1 MTHDWWSRLY
11 ADDTPDAGGTDVAD
25 SLDDRFAEAAR
36 TLGAPGLPHRRQ
48 PAEAGPPDAGPP
60 ETPRGAE
67 PTESGPPGAE
77 SSDVPPSDVPP
88 PGAGEPGHEPDAE
101 PTGARPFDRARAGD
115 GPGRYAAYVGDR
127 PPTYD
132 PEPTAWPQAHAGHL
146 DGLVPDTELDGAS
159 YGALTVRAASL
170 RGDSARF
177 RGRARH
183 DALLTARFG
192 AGDDAL
198 LLLAVAGSGR
208 TAQAG
213 PQAARDACQGIALA
227 VGRNHARLVDDIR
240 AGRRG
245 ALKPGLG
252 RLTGRSLGLLGS
264 RALERGLDPGEYTAW
279 LRCLLLP
286 VDPRC
291 RTRVFFG
298 AGPGGLFRLRDGRW
312 DDIDPGESGGAGKTP
327 DSGVPP
333 FRFRADTA
341 RPGDTLL
348 LCSPGM
354 AEPLDGEPDFGRELA
369 ARWAARPAPGLAAF
383 LSDVQLRVKGHA
395 DDRTAVAVWEG

>member
-11 ADDTPDAGGTDVAD
+11 ADDTPDAGGADVAD

-36 TLGAPGLPHRRQ
+36 TLGAPGLPRRRQ
-48 PAEAGPPDAGPP
+48 
-60 ETPRGAE
+60 
-67 PTESGPPGAE
+67 PPGAE
-77 SSDVPPSDVPP
+77 RPEAACPGAEPPGAERRDVPP
-88 PGAGEPGHEPDAE
+88 PGTEEPGYEPDAE
-101 PTGARPFDRARAGD
+101 PTGAQPSDGARAGAE
-115 GPGRYAAYVGDR
+115 PGRYAAYVGDR

-132 PEPTAWPQAHAGHL
+132 PEPTAWPQAHAAHL

-159 YGALTVRAASL
+159 YGALTIRAASL

-252 RLTGRSLGLLGS
+252 RLTSRSLGLLRS
-264 RALERGLDPGEYTAW
+264 RALERGLEPGEYTAW

-298 AGPGGLFRLRDGRW
+298 AGPGGLFRLREGRW
-312 DDIDPGESGGAGKTP
+312 DDIEPGETGGVGEAT
-327 DSGVPP
+327 DSAVPP
-333 FRFRADTA
+333 FRFRAATA

-348 LCSPGM
+348 LCSPGL
-354 AEPLDGEPDFGRELA
+354 AEPLDGETDFGRELA
-369 ARWAARPAPGLAAF
+369 ARWAGRPAPGLAAF